1 MATKI
6 ISVRFS
12 ASVDAELRTSAVCAH
27 LSVSG
32 ALEWLLRN
40 SIGNFE
46 LLRGLPDC
54 TEPRPSKVDARIA
67 DHSLEQLRLASQR
80 LGISISVYARRL
92 LYHFYVTKR
101 LFYVKSDGRYTLAVR
116 HD

>member
-1 MATKI
+1 MPTEI
-6 ISVRFS
+6 ISVRFT
-12 ASVDAELRTSAVCAH
+12 ASVDAELRASAARAR
-27 LSVSG
+27 LSASG

-46 LLRGLPDC
+46 LLRDLPDS
-54 TEPRPSKVDARIA
+54 TEPRPSKIDARIA
-67 DHSLEQLRLASQR
+67 DHTLEQLRLASQS

-101 LFYVKSDGRYTLAVR
+101 LLYVESDGHYTLAVR

>member
-1 MATKI
+1 MATRVVSLRLQASTK
-6 ISVRFS
+6 S
-12 ASVDAELRTSAVCAH
+12 ALRASATTAR
-27 LSVSG
+27 LSLSG
-32 ALEWLLRN
+32 ALDWLLSN

-46 LLRGLPDC
+46 LLRELPDSP
-54 TEPRPSKVDARIA
+54 ERWNSKVDARITVQA
-67 DHSLEQLRLASQR
+67 IEQLNLVSQR

-101 LFYVKSDGRYTLAVR
+101 LFYVKSGDRYTLAVR